1 MPLDIACGLSR
12 SQNIFVLRIYKT
24 YLTTLTDHPKFG
36 GSELSMSSNVD
47 RVAAVKVF
55 ESMKIK
61 NGYISLLEATFLHTC
76 KP

>member
-1 MPLDIACGLSR
+1 M
-12 SQNIFVLRIYKT
+12 

-55 ESMKIK
+55 ESMKINK
-61 NGYISLLEATFLHTC
+61 EDQKSWIFSL
-76 KP
+76 